1 VRRQHRIRCC
11 WRRSCAARGS
21 AAAGANVEEI
31 QHQRIFGA
39 LLPEFAA
46 VELAVQ
52 TRDKAHVA
60 EVPAMLAAAGFTG
73 TRF

>member
-1 VRRQHRIRCC
+1 MT
-11 WRRSCAARGS
+11 ATL

-39 LLPEFAA
+39 LSAERAA
-46 VELAVQ
+46 VEVIVQ
-52 TRDKAHVA
+52 TRNEAHVA
-60 EVPAMLAAAGFTG
+60 EVLAALAAAGHAG